1 MCSRLTL
8 FRLASGHETRHF
20 RTTRPAF
27 LKRKNRIAGL
37 PFPSSGKNPTRPFP
51 AGRHATSRK
60 SLPARSPHMKAGKSL
75 FSLPPRF
82 QDQSPSLPAGKRAA
96 ASPVLSL
103 SEFAGSSAIYAVP
116 LSPGNTAYPVHS
128 LPERQ
133 SRKDRTSVLKAGK
146 RLSGNGKACANNA
159 KSRPTMRNG
168 NKRFRRFHNRPR
180 QEENRL

>member
-60 SLPARSPHMKAGKSL
+60 SLPRAITSYEGGKSL

-96 ASPVLSL
+96 AEPGSFAFGICRLFRHLRRSA
-103 SEFAGSSAIYAVP
+103 FAGQYR
-116 LSPGNTAYPVHS
+116 LSRPFPAGKTKQ
-128 LPERQ
+128 ERQ
-133 SRKDRTSVLKAGK
+133 DVCLKSGEKGFPETERLAQIMPNRAK
-146 RLSGNGKACANNA
+146 R
-159 KSRPTMRNG
+159 
-168 NKRFRRFHNRPR
+168 
-180 QEENRL
+180 